1 MDSNGLRFWMLS
13 DESDWSLLPSAA
25 DQPSGA
31 YYCASRKRVRLRS
44 TPDRDAPPEFF
55 GQAKNLLDATP
66 FARDQ
71 FGNYARWDAGSGHV
85 VASGSGPD
93 EVPIYAPPAL
103 QTVTDLV
110 LGYDGVLYLAVGGHL
125 VFVDRKNRWPNFTFP
140 DAATKYWRL
149 AAHPDGGVLALDRDT
164 QQLVRIEGL
173 PLGDIPE
180 CQAAPGVLRPCD
192 DNPNPPRVSARVPL
206 PAEEFAVAIAGDG
219 AGNFALLSWSK
230 NDAGNDAVWLRAFRT
245 PEHFNPPKPLGGVKF
260 PYSMAW
266 LEGRQLALLATQN
279 IEALIYAVDG
289 DVTPLPPSGDTY
301 LLADVNVGPFAH
313 GFDQP
318 PQYNKDKDLFPLL
331 PLSLN
336 SLTKSGRARNQRRL
350 DSGAGGTVWHRLY
363 LEAAIPERCGV
374 IVQLA
379 AVDDPSQ
386 LDDPATQW
394 FPHVFGDAETPAD
407 FPEAPKGVWLRQPS
421 EVPFHPGLMGEP
433 PQRDRSGLFMALV
446 QRAGVAVRTLRG
458 RYLGVKLD
466 LNGDG
471 RSTPE
476 VAAVR
481 VYGPRFSY
489 VEHYLAEIY
498 REDTFGPEADLKGA
512 CTRPD
517 FLERFVDTLEAPLT
531 QMEDRV
537 AFSYLL
543 TNPLSTPDDSIDW
556 LGSWIGVD
564 PDPEPPGRRRD
575 RVRLTPKLYRER
587 GTVEGV
593 RRALDIATGGLC
605 RRGAVILLEDYRLR
619 HTFATILGANLSPQ
633 DDQLLPGHW
642 ESANSFV
649 GDTLFLGD
657 EQKKEFLSLFA
668 NAIANAQEQE
678 QVDAFF
684 ANLANRLTVFVH
696 NQVETVDLQV
706 VRRVVEREKPA
717 HVAASYL
724 RATQPFLIGLA
735 SLLGV
740 NTYLTP
746 TPPRELARIDE
757 SSIGGHAFIGHL
769 PSLDPRLEDAAKE
782 SEFVKPIA
790 RVTGPK
796 VVLFGQP
803 ILLDG
808 SASVAPPGQNI
819 TDFLWTI
826 VKGPDQ

>member
-13 DESDWSLLPSAA
+13 DESDWSLLPSAP

-31 YYCASRKRVRLRS
+31 YYCASRKRIRLRS
-44 TPDRDAPPEFF
+44 TPDRVPPSEVF

-85 VASGSGPD
+85 VASGSGPG
-93 EVPIYAPPAL
+93 EIPIYAPPTL

-110 LGYDGVLYLAVGGHL
+110 LGYDGVLYMAVSGQL
-125 VFVDRKNRWPNFTFP
+125 VFVDRKNRWPDFTFP

-149 AAHPDGGVLALDRDT
+149 AAHPDGGVLALDRDN
-164 QQLVRIEGL
+164 QQLVRVEGL
-173 PLGDIPE
+173 PLGDIPA
-180 CQAAPGVLRPCD
+180 CQANPGVLRPCD
-192 DNPNPPRVSARVPL
+192 DNPNPPRISARVPL
-206 PAEEFAVAIAGDG
+206 AAGEFPVAIAGDG
-219 AGNFALLSWSK
+219 AGNFALLSWDKIEAS
-230 NDAGNDAVWLRAFRT
+230 NPVWLRTFKT
-245 PEHFNPPKPLGGVKF
+245 PELFDSRKQLDGSKF
-260 PYSMAW
+260 PYAMAW
-266 LEGRQLALLATQN
+266 LDDRRLALFATQN
-279 IEALIYAVDG
+279 IEALIYSLDSDA
-289 DVTPLPPSGDTY
+289 TKLSPSGDTY
-301 LLADVNVGPFAH
+301 VLADVNVGPFAH

-336 SLTKSGRARNQRRL
+336 SLTRLGSARNQRRL
-350 DSGAGGTVWHRLY
+350 DSGAGRTAWHRLY
-363 LEAAIPERCGV
+363 VEASLPQRCGV
-374 IVQLA
+374 IVWLA
-379 AVDDPSQ
+379 AADDPSQ
-386 LDDPATQW
+386 FDNPATPW
-394 FPHVFGDAETPAD
+394 FPHIFGDAEMFAG
-407 FPEAPKGVWLRQPS
+407 FPEAPKALWLRQPS
-421 EVPFHPGLMGEP
+421 EVPFHAGLMGQP
-433 PQRDRSGLFMALV
+433 PVPDRSGLFMALV
-446 QRAGVAVRTLRG
+446 QRAGLAVRTLRG
-458 RYLGVKLD
+458 RYLGVRID
-466 LNGDG
+466 LSGDG

-489 VEHYLAEIY
+489 VEHYLPEIY
-498 REDTFGPEADLKGA
+498 REDRFGPEADLKGA

-517 FLERFVDTLEAPLT
+517 FLERFVDMLEAPLT

-537 AFSYLL
+537 ASSYLL
-543 TNPLSTPDDSIDW
+543 TSPVSTPDDSIDW

-564 PDPEPPGRRRD
+564 PDPEPSGRRRD

-587 GTVEGV
+587 GTVPGV

-605 RRGAVILLEDYRLR
+605 ERGAVILLEDYRLR

-642 ESANSFV
+642 ESSNSFV

-657 EQKKEFLSLFA
+657 EHRKEFLSLFA
-668 NAIANAQEQE
+668 DAIENATEQE

-684 ANLANRLTVFVH
+684 ANLANRLTVFIH
-696 NQVETVDLQV
+696 DQVETVDQQV

-724 RATQPFLIGLA
+724 RASQPFLIGLA
-735 SLLGV
+735 SLLGA
-740 NTYLTP
+740 NTYLTA
-746 TPPRELARIDE
+746 TPPRELARIDQ

-769 PSLDPRLEDAAKE
+769 PSLDPRLEEVAKE
-782 SEFVKPIA
+782 SGFTKPVA

-796 VVLFGQP
+796 VVLLGQP
-803 ILLDG
+803 ISLDG
-808 SASVAPPGQNI
+808 SASTAPPGQTI
-819 TDFLWTI
+819 TEYLWAI

>member
-13 DESDWSLLPSAA
+13 DESDWSLLASAPA
-25 DQPSGA
+25 QPSGA

-44 TPDRDAPPEFF
+44 TPDREPPAEVF
-55 GQAKNLLDATP
+55 GQAVNLLNATP

-85 VASGSGPD
+85 VTSGSGPD
-93 EVPIYAPPAL
+93 EVPIYAPPPL
-103 QTVTDLV
+103 ETVTDLV
-110 LGYDGVLYLAVGGHL
+110 LGYDGVLYIAVAGQL

-149 AAHPDGGVLALDRDT
+149 AAHPNGGVLALDRDT
-164 QQLVRIEGL
+164 PQLVRIEGL
-173 PLGDIPE
+173 PLGDIPA
-180 CQAAPGVLRPCD
+180 CQANPGVLRPCD
-192 DNPNPPRVSARVPL
+192 DNPNPPRVSARAPL
-206 PAEEFAVAIAGDG
+206 PAGEFAVAIAGDG
-219 AGNFALLSWSK
+219 AGGFALLSWNK
-230 NDAGNDAVWLRAFRT
+230 NDAGNDAVWLRTFKT
-245 PEHFNPPKPLGGVKF
+245 PDVFDLRKQLAGPRF
-260 PYSMAW
+260 PYAMAW
-266 LEGRQLALLATQN
+266 LDEGQIALLATQN
-279 IEALIYAVDG
+279 IEAVIYAVG
-289 DVTPLPPSGDTY
+289 GNPATLSPSGDTY
-301 LLADVNVGPFAH
+301 VLADVNVGPFAH
-313 GFDQP
+313 GFDRP

-336 SLTKSGRARNQRRL
+336 SLTKSGSARNLRRL
-350 DSGAGGTVWHRLY
+350 DSGSARTAWHRLY
-363 LEAAIPERCGV
+363 LEAALPQRCGV
-374 IVQLA
+374 IVWLA
-379 AVDDPSQ
+379 AADDPSQ
-386 LDDPATQW
+386 LDDPAMAW
-394 FPHVFGDAETPAD
+394 FPHVFGDAEIPAD
-407 FPEAPKGVWLRQPS
+407 FPEAPKAMWLRQPS
-421 EVPFHPGLMGEP
+421 EVPFHSGLMGESAR
-433 PQRDRSGLFMALV
+433 QDRSGLFMVLV

-458 RYLGVKLD
+458 RYLGVRLD

-476 VAAVR
+476 IAAVR

-489 VEHYLAEIY
+489 LEHYLPEIY
-498 REDTFGPEADLKGA
+498 REDTFGPEADLKGPS
-512 CTRPD
+512 TPPD
-517 FLERFVDTLEAPLT
+517 FLERFVDTIEAALT

-537 AFSYLL
+537 ASSYRL
-543 TNPLSTPDDSIDW
+543 TNPLSTLDDSIDW

-587 GTVEGV
+587 GAVQGV

-605 RRGAVILLEDYRLR
+605 ERGAVILLEDYRLR

-642 ESANSFV
+642 ESSNSFV

-657 EQKKEFLSLFA
+657 EHKKEFLSLFA
-668 NAIANAQEQE
+668 NAIENAKEQQ

-684 ANLANRLTVFVH
+684 ANLANRLTVFIH
-696 NQVETVDLQV
+696 DQVETVDQQV

-735 SLLGV
+735 SLVGA

-746 TPPRELARIDE
+746 VPPRELARVDQ

-769 PSLDPRLEDAAKE
+769 PSLDPRLEDVAKE
-782 SEFVKPIA
+782 SDFAKPIA
-790 RVTGPK
+790 RVTGPN
-796 VVLFGQP
+796 VVLLGQP
-803 ILLDG
+803 ISLDG
-808 SASVAPPGQNI
+808 SASAAPPGQNI
-819 TDFLWTI
+819 TQYLWTI
-826 VKGPDQ
+826 VKGPDK